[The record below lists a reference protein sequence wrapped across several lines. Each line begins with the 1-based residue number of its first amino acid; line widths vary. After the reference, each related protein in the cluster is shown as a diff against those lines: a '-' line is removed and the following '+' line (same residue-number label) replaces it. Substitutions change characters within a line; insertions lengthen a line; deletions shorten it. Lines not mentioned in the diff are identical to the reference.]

1 MTMQQTFDQARENM
15 VENQLRPN
23 KVTDPDLLAAV
34 RRIPREQ
41 FVPRHLQSIAY
52 VDEDVPLGNGRF
64 LREPVIVARL
74 IQEAAV
80 QKGDIVLDIGCNT
93 GYSTAVL
100 GSLAA
105 TVVALEAEDHF
116 ADEAEKLLHDLDIC
130 NAVVVRQK
138 DLREGYAQ
146 QGPYNVIFINGSI
159 PRIPEKIR
167 AQLAD
172 GGRLVTVLSEF
183 GHMGTAV
190 LMTRDGDSFSSRTL
204 FDAATPTLK
213 GFEAEKAF
221 VF

>member
-1 MTMQQTFDQARENM
+1 M
-15 VENQLRPN
+15 VECQLRPN
-23 KVTDPDLLAAV
+23 KVTDAALLDAM
-34 RRIPREQ
+34 RKIPREQ
-41 FVPRHLQSIAY
+41 FVPRHLQSVAY
-52 VDEDVPLGNGRF
+52 VDEDVPLGNGRY

-74 IQEAAV
+74 IEEAGL
-80 QKGDIVLDIGCNT
+80 QKDDIVLDIGCNT

-100 GSLAA
+100 GHLAG

-130 NAVVVRQK
+130 NVVVVRQK

-146 QGPYNVIFINGSI
+146 QGPYDVIFINGSI
-159 PRIPEKIR
+159 PAVPAKIR

-172 GGRLVTVLSEF
+172 GGRLVTVISDR
-183 GHMGTAV
+183 GHMGTATLV
-190 LMTRDGDSFSSRTL
+190 TRNGDSFSSRAL

-213 GFEAEKAF
+213 GFEAPKSF

>member
-1 MTMQQTFDQARENM
+1 MTMHTFDQARENM

-23 KVTDPDLLAAV
+23 KVTDQDLLDAV
-34 RRIPREQ
+34 RKIPREQ

-74 IQEAAV
+74 IQEAGV

-100 GSLAA
+100 GSLAG
-105 TVVALEAEDHF
+105 TVVALEAETHY

-130 NAVVVRQK
+130 NVVVVRQK

-146 QGPYNVIFINGSI
+146 QGPYDVIFINGSI
-159 PRIPEKIR
+159 PAVPEKIR

-172 GGRLVTVLSEF
+172 GGRLVTVLSPL
-183 GHMGTAV
+183 GHMGSAT
-190 LMTRDGDSFSSRTL
+190 LMTRDGDSFSSRAL

-213 GFEAEKAF
+213 GFESEKAF

>member
-1 MTMQQTFDQARENM
+1 MMQTFEQARENM
-15 VENQLRPN
+15 VECQLRPN
-23 KVTDPDLLAAV
+23 KVTDAALLDAV

-41 FVPRHLQSIAY
+41 FVPRHLQSVAY
-52 VDEDVPLGNGRF
+52 VDEDVPLGNGRY

-74 IQEAAV
+74 IQEAGL
-80 QKGDIVLDIGCNT
+80 QKDDIVLDIGCNT

-100 GSLAA
+100 GHLAG
-105 TVVALEAEDHF
+105 TVVALEAEDQF

-130 NAVVVRQK
+130 NVVVVRQK

-146 QGPYNVIFINGSI
+146 QGPYDVIFINGSI
-159 PRIPEKIR
+159 PLVPAKIK

-172 GGRLVTVLSEF
+172 GGRLVTVLSDR
-183 GHMGTAV
+183 GHMGTAT
-190 LMTRDGDSFSSRTL
+190 LMMRNGDSFSSRAL

-213 GFEAEKAF
+213 GFEADKTF

>member
-1 MTMQQTFDQARENM
+1 MSVHPFAQARENM

-23 KVTDPDLLAAV
+23 KVTDPAVLDAV
-34 RRIPREQ
+34 RQIPREQ

-52 VDEDVPLGNGRF
+52 VDEDIPLGNGRY

-80 QKGDIVLDIGCNT
+80 KRGDIVLDIGCNS

-100 GSLAA
+100 GKLAA
-105 TVVALEAEDHF
+105 TVVAVEADDAL
-116 ADEAEKLLHDLDIC
+116 ADEAEKLLHDLDVC
-130 NAVVVRQK
+130 NVVVVRQK
-138 DLREGYAQ
+138 DMREGYPQ

-159 PRIPEKIR
+159 PAVPPRIK

-172 GGRLVTVLSEF
+172 GGRLVTVLSGT
-183 GHMGTAV
+183 GHMGQAV
-190 LMTRDGDSFSSRTL
+190 LITRDGESFSQRVL

-213 GFEAEKAF
+213 GFETAKSF

>member
-1 MTMQQTFDQARENM
+1 MTIHPFAQARENM

-23 KVTDPDLLAAV
+23 KVTDAALLEAV
-34 RRIPREQ
+34 RKIPREQ

-52 VDEDVPLGNGRF
+52 IDEDIPLGGGRF

-80 QKGDIVLDIGCNT
+80 RKGDIVLDIGCNS

-105 TVVALEAEDHF
+105 TVVALEAEDAL

-130 NAVVVRQK
+130 NVVVVRQK
-138 DLREGYAQ
+138 DMREGYPN
-146 QGPYNVIFINGSI
+146 QGPYDVIFINGSI
-159 PRIPEKIR
+159 PSVPARIK

-172 GGRLVTVLSEF
+172 GGRLVTVLSGN
-183 GHMGTAV
+183 GHMGQAV
-190 LMTRDGDSFSSRTL
+190 LITRDGDSFSQRVL

-213 GFEAEKAF
+213 GFEAEKSF